1 MLVLHLKTGYM
12 KHTTIR
18 RGMDNVNKAE
28 QTKTRPTLEEMENAI
43 ENIRNLINCFIN
55 QDYANSEE
63 Q

>member
-1 MLVLHLKTGYM
+1 
-12 KHTTIR
+12 
-18 RGMDNVNKAE
+18 MDNVNKAE

>member
-28 QTKTRPTLEEMENAI
+28 LIKTRPTVEDIENAI
-43 ENIRNLINCFIN
+43 ENLRNLVNDFIN

-63 Q
+63 

>member
-1 MLVLHLKTGYM
+1 M